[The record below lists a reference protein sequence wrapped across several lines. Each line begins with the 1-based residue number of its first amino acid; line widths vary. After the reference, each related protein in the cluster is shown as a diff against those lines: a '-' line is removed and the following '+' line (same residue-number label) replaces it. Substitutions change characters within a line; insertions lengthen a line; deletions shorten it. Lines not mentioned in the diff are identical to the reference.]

1 MKQLF
6 AFIGVLASL
15 FSLGQNKQLVP
26 YKKGKFWGYAD
37 TSGQV
42 IVSAVYDTVYFF
54 DNGQAKVRKNKLEGI
69 INDQNKVIIPPIY
82 SSCAILE
89 YSVIENDMVRVKRHY
104 MVGKAGKKGIVDA
117 SNQLKVPIVY
127 SDFNWNDDQICI
139 VKKNNLYGVIR
150 RTDSNYKLI
159 IAPIYTSITYFS
171 FDGYFACKN
180 KTGESFFDEFGK
192 AFSNQL
198 EAQNSEERSKATSD
212 SDSGSEFDSESYF
225 KNRPTSR
232 VFKVNQKYGV
242 CFIDNGNFGKVDS
255 IPALYDSIAY
265 SDQLDYNNWFLVV
278 QKDKKWGVVDH
289 KGNLLLP
296 FEYDFVDA
304 SQATKFGL
312 EGFRKQ
318 FWVKKE
324 GKWGLV
330 AAPTVSSLD
339 FKPIL
344 PFVYD
349 SFQEYGRDFLVVEK
363 NGKFGVYNMV
373 KRTLV
378 VPEKY
383 SSVSTDFVYSG
394 LPLILFW
401 AKNEKGIHFLVGEN
415 GVEFFSEN

>member
-1 MKQLF
+1 MKQLL
-6 AFIGVLASL
+6 AVIGVLASL

-26 YKKGKFWGYAD
+26 YKKGNFWGYAD

-42 IVSAVYDTVYFF
+42 IIPTIYDTVYFF
-54 DNGQAKVRKNKLEGI
+54 DGGQARVRKAKKEGV

-82 SSCAILE
+82 TMCNYLN
-89 YSVIENDMVRVKRHY
+89 YPVIENDMVKVKKHY
-104 MVGKAGKKGIVDA
+104 LVEKAGKKGILDQN
-117 SNQLKVPIVY
+117 NQVKVPIVY
-127 SDFNWNDDQICI
+127 KSLTWQDDITCI
-139 VKKNNLYGVIR
+139 IQKNNLYGVIIR
-150 RTDSNYKLI
+150 SEGNYKLI
-159 IAPIYTSITYFS
+159 IAPTYTEVKYFPFDEYFECVNAGKS
-171 FDGYFACKN
+171 TFFDLNGKLLMEEPIEQQFGNGDRTTDGDDGY
-180 KTGESFFDEFGK
+180 
-192 AFSNQL
+192 
-198 EAQNSEERSKATSD
+198 R
-212 SDSGSEFDSESYF
+212 
-225 KNRPTSR
+225 NRPNYK
-232 VFKVNQKYGV
+232 VFKVQEKYGV
-242 CFIDNGNFGKVDS
+242 CFIDFGNFGKTDS

-265 SDQLDYNNWFLVV
+265 SNKLDYYNWFLVV
-278 QKDKKWGVVDH
+278 QKDQKWGVVDH

-304 SQATKFGL
+304 QTAIRNGGN
-312 EGFRKQ
+312 GFQKQ

-363 NGKFGVYNMV
+363 NGKFGVYNQP
-373 KRTLV
+373 KRRIV

-383 SSVSTDFVYSG
+383 SFVSTEFVYSG
-394 LPLILFW
+394 SNLILFW
-401 AKNEKGIHFLVGEN
+401 AKNEKGIQFLVGEN

>member
-1 MKQLF
+1 MKQLLLIF
-6 AFIGVLASL
+6 GILACFISY
-15 FSLGQNKQLVP
+15 GQNKTLIP

-54 DNGQAKVRKNKLEGI
+54 DDGQAKVRKNKLEGI
-69 INDQNKVIIPPIY
+69 INHQNKVIIPPIY
-82 SSCAILE
+82 SSCTIFE
-89 YSVIENDMVRVKRHY
+89 YSVIENDMVRVKRQY
-104 MVGKAGKKGIVDA
+104 IVGKAGKKGIVDA

-127 SDFNWNDDQICI
+127 TNFNWNDDQICI

-171 FDGYFACKN
+171 FDGYFECH
-180 KTGESFFDEFGK
+180 KTTGTSFFDEYGK
-192 AFSNQL
+192 AFSSQL
-198 EAQNSEERSKATSD
+198 EAKNSEERSRATSD
-212 SDSGSEFDSESYF
+212 SGSDFDSESYF
-225 KNRPTSR
+225 KNRPTSK

-304 SQATKFGL
+304 SQATKFEL
-312 EGFRKQ
+312 EGFQKQ

-344 PFVYD
+344 PFEYD

-363 NGKFGVYNMV
+363 NGKFGVYNKP
-373 KRTLV
+373 KRTIV

-383 SSVSTDFVYSG
+383 SFVSTEFVYSG
-394 LPLILFW
+394 SNLILFW
-401 AKNEKGIHFLVGEN
+401 AKNEKGIRFLVGEN
-415 GVEFFSEN
+415 GVPFYAE